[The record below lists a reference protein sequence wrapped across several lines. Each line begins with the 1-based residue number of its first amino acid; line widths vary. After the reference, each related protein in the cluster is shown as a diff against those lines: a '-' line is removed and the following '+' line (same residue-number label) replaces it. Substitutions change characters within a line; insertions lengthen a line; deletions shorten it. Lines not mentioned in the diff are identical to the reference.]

1 MSQDYSDPR
10 FGVNKIVAG
19 FPVSAALNGTVGA
32 TTLAT
37 KLIPYKHTL
46 NKVTVRCPVGGTEAS
61 LRQLIIGTASMFA
74 AGTLGA
80 VGAIGT
86 IALGTLANET
96 DVTAALTGTVQSG
109 DVIVLQHLGTGA
121 AVYTAM
127 VDVWGNEAF
136 INL

>member
-1 MSQDYSDPR
+1 MSQDYADAR
-10 FGVNKIVAG
+10 FGVNKVIAA
-19 FPVSAALNGTVGA
+19 FPTTAALNGTVAA

-37 KLIPYKHTL
+37 KLVPYKHAL
-46 NKVTVRCPVGGTEAS
+46 NKVTVRLPIGGTEAS

-96 DVTAALTGTVQSG
+96 DVQAALSGTVQAG

-121 AVYTAM
+121 AVYTAN
-127 VDVWGNEAF
+127 VDVWGNEVFA
-136 INL
+136 NL